1 MILSAEDVSV
11 KFHKGFRRTP
21 IKALDGLT
29 LAVRD
34 GDFLALIGE
43 NGAGKST
50 AMYSFLGLIR
60 PNRGKVLLFGER
72 PRPGSSLY
80 GRIGYLPE
88 EPHYHLYLTVVEA
101 VAYYASL
108 SDARVSSEQ
117 IRQILER
124 LGLAEFR
131 DLRLSKCSKGMKQ
144 KVGIAQ
150 CLLHAPSLLFLDE
163 PMRGLD
169 PIIVREFRQ
178 ILADLHR
185 DGVTIV
191 MNSHMLPEVEAL
203 ATRVAVLD
211 KGKVV
216 ADDTIDNF
224 RRVTSDVYLV
234 EFEAAR
240 ASFRSS
246 SLSRP
251 RRMARSAARSRPR
264 HFTPSTTTPGRGT
277 LRPLLRS
284 EEAEPRRLF
293 RLDRAEGRDRCSIS
307 SARTWARI

>member
-1 MILSAEDVSV
+1 
-11 KFHKGFRRTP
+11 
-21 IKALDGLT
+21 
-29 LAVRD
+29 
-34 GDFLALIGE
+34 
-43 NGAGKST
+43 
-50 AMYSFLGLIR
+50 MYCFLGLIR
-60 PNRGKVLLFGER
+60 PNRGRVLLLGER
-72 PRPGSSLY
+72 PAPGSALY

-101 VAYYASL
+101 VTYYATL
-108 SDARVSSEQ
+108 SGARVSSRQ
-117 IRQILER
+117 IAQILER

-144 KVGIAQ
+144 KAGIAQ

-216 ADDTIDNF
+216 ADDTIESF
-224 RRVTSDVYLV
+224 RRGASDIYFV
-234 EFEAAR
+234 EFERGEGELPLFLTVEARTDGSIRGTIPAEAFHDFHDYAR
-240 ASFRSS
+240 AKGLCVFSCVLKRQSLEDSFV
-246 SLSRP
+246 
-251 RRMARSAARSRPR
+251 
-264 HFTPSTTTPGRGT
+264 
-277 LRPLLRS
+277 
-284 EEAEPRRLF
+284 
-293 RLDRAEGRDRCSIS
+293 SIVRK
-307 SARTWARI
+307 AGPDA

>member
-1 MILSAEDVSV
+1 MLSAEDVSV
-11 KFHKGFRRTP
+11 RFRKGFRRKP
-21 IKALDGLT
+21 IRALDGLT
-29 LAVRD
+29 LTVRP

-50 AMYSFLGLIR
+50 AMYCFLGLIR
-60 PNRGKVLLFGER
+60 PNRGKVFLFGER
-72 PRPGSSLY
+72 PMPGSALY
-80 GRIGYLPE
+80 GRIGYVPE
-88 EPHYHLYLTVVEA
+88 EPHYHLYLTVAEA
-101 VAYYASL
+101 VAYYAAL
-108 SDARVSSEQ
+108 SGTRVSSQE
-117 IRQILER
+117 IGQILER

-203 ATRVAVLD
+203 ATHVAVLD
-211 KGKVV
+211 KGRVV
-216 ADDTIDNF
+216 AQGAIGDFTRGASEI
-224 RRVTSDVYLV
+224 YLV
-234 EFEAAR
+234 EFERGENELPLFLTVQAQTDG
-240 ASFRSS
+240 SI
-246 SLSRP
+246 
-251 RRMARSAARSRPR
+251 
-264 HFTPSTTTPGRGT
+264 RGT
-277 LRPLLRS
+277 IPV
-284 EEAEPRRLF
+284 EAF
-293 RLDRAEGRDRCSIS
+293 HAFHDY
-307 SARTWARI
+307 ART

>member
-1 MILSAEDVSV
+1 MLSAEDVSV
-11 KFHKGFRRTP
+11 RFRKGFRRKP
-21 IKALDGLT
+21 IQALNGLT
-29 LAVRD
+29 LAVRP

-50 AMYSFLGLIR
+50 AMYCFLGLIR
-60 PNRGKVLLFGER
+60 PNRGRVLLLGER
-72 PRPGSSLY
+72 PTPGSALF

-88 EPHYHLYLTVVEA
+88 EPHYHLYLTVAEA
-101 VAYYASL
+101 VAYYAAL
-108 SDARVSSEQ
+108 SGTRVSPQQ
-117 IRQILER
+117 IAQILER

-185 DGVTIV
+185 GGVTIV

-203 ATRVAVLD
+203 ATHVAILD
-211 KGKVV
+211 RGKVV
-216 ADDTIDNF
+216 AEGAIGDFTRGDPDI
-224 RRVTSDVYLV
+224 YLV
-234 EFEAAR
+234 EFERGESEIPLFLTVQAQTDGAI
-240 ASFRSS
+240 
-246 SLSRP
+246 
-251 RRMARSAARSRPR
+251 
-264 HFTPSTTTPGRGT
+264 RGT
-277 LRPLLRS
+277 IPA
-284 EEAEPRRLF
+284 EAFHAFHEY
-293 RLDRAEGRDRCSIS
+293 
-307 SARTWARI
+307 ARTQGLCVLSCVLKRRSLEESFVSILGKAGPDA